1 MRTAP
6 TGPNTAEAETAAAF
20 PHGHRG
26 QGGDPGPPR
35 HRGRDRS
42 RGPAEPA
49 DGAATSTGPFGDEL
63 THLSTRALQGDLSAV
78 EPLIRLVRPMV
89 LRYCQARLS
98 RAAGAPH
105 ISDDVAQEV
114 CVALVSALPRYRD
127 MGRPFA
133 SFVFGIAAHKV
144 ADALRRRDR
153 ADCRGLAD
161 SLPEMADVG
170 PSPEEAAVRGDEGER
185 VLSLLRALPDVQR
198 RLVVLRVMVGL
209 SADETGS
216 ALGMSA
222 GAVRVAQHR
231 ALGRLREMART
242 AV

>member
-1 MRTAP
+1 MSLRTAP
-6 TGPNTAEAETAAAF
+6 TRPSTAEGDTAAEF
-20 PHGHRG
+20 PYGRSNG
-26 QGGDPGPPR
+26 PTPSDESGSAGRFAPSEAQDP
-35 HRGRDRS
+35 
-42 RGPAEPA
+42 
-49 DGAATSTGPFGDEL
+49 STDEL
-63 THLSTRALQGDLSAV
+63 TQLSRRALQGDLNAV

-153 ADCRGLAD
+153 DDCRGLAD
-161 SLPEMADVG
+161 ALPEMADAQPG
-170 PSPEEAAVRGDEGER
+170 PEEAAMRGDEGER
-185 VLSLLRALPDVQR
+185 VRSLLLALPDVQR

-209 SADETGS
+209 SADEAGS
-216 ALGMSA
+216 ELGMSA

-242 AV
+242 AF